1 MPAEALLVDQLRA
14 EGDAELSLV
23 AVDDDVIVGHVMF
36 PRMTAE
42 FRALGLGPVAVL
54 PDRQRSGV
62 VAGSRNHRS
71 DIHLSAGQNL
81 SASSD
86 FALARVMNDAP
97 HPLGSERHL
106 NLRDAEFRKGV
117 DHRIDDCGET
127 ACAAGFAAALGTQ
140 RIGFRG

>member
-1 MPAEALLVDQLRA
+1 MLPRLPLWSRFAGRTRLAGRSAHLDTAMPPKIPAAWRWVRHKPADWRRA
-14 EGDAELSLV
+14 A
-23 AVDDDVIVGHVMF
+23 F
-36 PRMTAE
+36 
-42 FRALGLGPVAVL
+42 
-54 PDRQRSGV
+54 
-62 VAGSRNHRS
+62 
-71 DIHLSAGQNL
+71 SAGRNP